1 MVTSIILVAI
11 FMLRTE
17 NRPPPLNK
25 RLFRRKLSV
34 SVPKRPQRRCRGSV
48 PAWTRPPNLS
58 PRLHPLRKP
67 STSIV
72 WPSYKLVLYLHVP
85 YKLLEG
91 VVTATN
97 VGIQA
102 NTAWK
107 PQKLASAFII
117 SSINFLADAQGTVL
131 ERAKKFSSQQGAEKL
146 RQRIQ
151 QIGLETTATIQELRT
166 GFQAIIAPALKT
178 GYALEESPE
187 LTTRTVQAMEAF
199 PIPIPIDY

>member
-1 MVTSIILVAI
+1 MR
-11 FMLRTE
+11 M
-17 NRPPPLNK
+17 
-25 RLFRRKLSV
+25 
-34 SVPKRPQRRCRGSV
+34 
-48 PAWTRPPNLS
+48 
-58 PRLHPLRKP
+58 P

-97 VGIQA
+97 VGIQTNA
-102 NTAWK
+102 AWK
-107 PQKLASAFII
+107 PQKLAIAFII

-131 ERAKKFSSQQGAEKL
+131 ERAKKFSSSQQGTEKL

-151 QIGLETTATIQELRT
+151 QIGLETTATIQELKT
-166 GFQAIIAPALKT
+166 GFQAIIAPALET

-187 LTTRTVQAMEAF
+187 LATHAAQAMGAF
-199 PIPIPIDY
+199 PIPNPIDY